1 VLPLGCAASEGL
13 PVREELRPYS
23 YSSSGI
29 GMRSGWKAGNL
40 NVVCGLGSRAEEG
53 AMANA
58 LGVSRGCVGCSFVTP
73 WGPKGCDLGC
83 LELALRP
90 VSASAR

>member
-1 VLPLGCAASEGL
+1 MLPLACTASEGL

-40 NVVCGLGSRAEEG
+40 NVVCGLGSRAEED
-53 AMANA
+53 AMASA
-58 LGVSRGCVGCSFVTP
+58 LGVSRGCEGLFVRHAMGTERVRS
-73 WGPKGCDLGC
+73 WMSRAG
-83 LELALRP
+83 LAPRIC
-90 VSASAR
+90 